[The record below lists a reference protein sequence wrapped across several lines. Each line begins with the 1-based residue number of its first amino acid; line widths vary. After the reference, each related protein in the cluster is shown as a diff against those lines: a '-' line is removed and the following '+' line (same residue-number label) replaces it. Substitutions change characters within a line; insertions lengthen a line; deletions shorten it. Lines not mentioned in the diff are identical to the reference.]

1 MDAKDLA
8 ALLLKI
14 AGLVI
19 LGHALFQ
26 VPYFFP
32 LDEISRGNFS
42 FADALMSAVYFITL
56 PLVVGALL
64 WFFPA
69 TISNKIV
76 SGKKLSESGFGVR
89 QFEQVALTLIGVW
102 LLAYGIADLVS
113 NLVWIARVEKEV
125 TSLPPRV
132 YAATFAAV
140 AKVILGCAIAIGSG
154 GISRLLRRVR
164 GNDG

>member
-32 LDEISRGNFS
+32 LDEISGGKFS
-42 FADALMSAVYFITL
+42 FADAAMSAVYYTTL

-76 SGKKLSESGFGVR
+76 SGEKLSDASFGVK
-89 QFEQVALTLIGVW
+89 QFEQVALALIGVGSS
-102 LLAYGIADLVS
+102 LTVS
-113 NLVWIARVEKEV
+113 PTLSQI
-125 TSLPPRV
+125 
-132 YAATFAAV
+132 
-140 AKVILGCAIAIGSG
+140 
-154 GISRLLRRVR
+154 
-164 GNDG
+164 

>member
-32 LDEISRGNFS
+32 LEEISAGKFS
-42 FADALMSAVYFITL
+42 FADAVMSAVYYITL

-76 SGKKLSESGFGVR
+76 SGKKLSDSGFGVR

-102 LLAYGIADLVS
+102 LVAYGIADLIS
-113 NLVWIARVEKEV
+113 SLVWIAQVEKQFN
-125 TSLPPRV
+125 TLPPRA
-132 YAATFAAV
+132 YAATLAAV
-140 AKVILGCAIAIGSG
+140 AKVIIGCAIAIGSG
-154 GISRLLRRVR
+154 GVSRLLRRL
-164 GNDG
+164 GGGDG